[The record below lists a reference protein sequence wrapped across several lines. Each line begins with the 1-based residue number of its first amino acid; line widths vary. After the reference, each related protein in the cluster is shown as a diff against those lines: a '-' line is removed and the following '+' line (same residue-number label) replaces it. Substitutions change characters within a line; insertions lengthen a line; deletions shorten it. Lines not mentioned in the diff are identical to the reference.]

1 VIIWAVMD
9 SDGCYVTAFLEE
21 NSAKEYVRNMR
32 GWYVVERF
40 AQ

>member
-1 VIIWAVMD
+1 MIIWAVMD
-9 SDGCYVTAFLEE
+9 DDGHLVTLFMDESDARSYAGTQ
-21 NSAKEYVRNMR
+21 R

>member
-1 VIIWAVMD
+1 MIVYAVMD
-9 SDGCYVTAFLEE
+9 DDGHLVTLFRDEREAQ
-21 NSAKEYVRNMR
+21 SYARTMR